1 MTMASR
7 AQQQL
12 IILNKIVNLKDIDL
26 CAEIE
31 NVIHTRS
38 EEMWS
43 ENDIRGIYLLS
54 LFDFKLYL
62 NCKSSFAFKCFLIKF
77 FQRVSS

>member
-12 IILNKIVNLKDIDL
+12 IILNKIGNLKDNDL

-31 NVIHTRS
+31 NVIHIRS
-38 EEMWS
+38 EVMWS
-43 ENDIRGIYLLS
+43 GNVIRGKYLLCM
-54 LFDFKLYL
+54 D
-62 NCKSSFAFKCFLIKF
+62 
-77 FQRVSS
+77 

>member
-1 MTMASR
+1 MASR

-12 IILNKIVNLKDIDL
+12 IILNKIVNLKDNDL

-31 NVIHTRS
+31 NVIHRRS

-43 ENDIRGIYLLS
+43 EKDINQYRNDIRGIYLLFYYS
-54 LFDFKLYL
+54 
-62 NCKSSFAFKCFLIKF
+62 CSSFAFKCFSIKS
-77 FQRVSS
+77 FQRVSK